1 MAKKPPPYHIKLQ
14 RWLLIGIAVFLFIG
28 GIFLLQLVR
37 AVSTSGQPLPAE
49 TDSYV
54 VDLLNEINTYR
65 EWLKGTMSEQ
75 NRWAI
80 ERHLAYAEYEATRQ
94 ANMMLM
100 TADPNKTPEL
110 PPPITDEPFPTG
122 IFEGQGQEY
131 KPSVARINNRWQ
143 GIVDGEYVTIWA
155 GAPTNDLEQGIL
167 FIWRTYAKREH
178 SRGARYL
185 TPEKAGSI
193 RIVDVQANRLIL
205 STEDGDVF
213 YFDVPGERF
222 VSSLEEEVPTI
233 TPIPTSL
240 PTATAPPYNP
250 YP

>member
-1 MAKKPPPYHIKLQ
+1 MCA
-14 RWLLIGIAVFLFIG
+14 RLFIKSNCWRWFVIVILMALFVG
-28 GIFLLQLVR
+28 GFVLVQHTR
-37 AVSTSGQPLPAE
+37 ALSTSGQSLPTG
-49 TDSYV
+49 TDANV
-54 VDLLNEINTYR
+54 VDLLNDINTYR

-94 ANMMLM
+94 ANKMLI
-100 TADPNKTPEL
+100 TEDPNKTPEL

-131 KPSVARINNRWQ
+131 RRSVYLINNRWQ
-143 GIVDGEYVTIWA
+143 GVVDGEYVTIWA
-155 GAPTNDLEQGIL
+155 GALTKTPDQGIL
-167 FIWRTYAKREH
+167 LIWRTYANRDH
-178 SRGARYL
+178 SRDARYL

-193 RIVDVQANRLIL
+193 RIAEVQANRLIL
-205 STEDGDVF
+205 NTEDGHVF

-222 VSSLEEEVPTI
+222 VASLEEEVPTI
-233 TPIPTSL
+233 TPIPTAL
-240 PTATAPPYNP
+240 PTGTPYNPYNP